1 MAAPPVP
8 PGFDALARR
17 PFAFYPSILNVEH
30 NEWLFRKANWSE
42 VLVVN
47 SKSGVEIWIPR
58 RLVGEVSQVDE
69 PVMIVGLLKE
79 LEYKAGTVWP
89 HERRILEMPRVPE
102 VAPEASRPEPAKP
115 ERARLLGMSSAASTE
130 SRIGRL
136 IGGVLLVFLAA
147 GLLFTL
153 ILRLGPMR
161 PVKFTSADQDF
172 LGLSR
177 TDDYFDVVRKLGP
190 PASDR
195 WRSESGELQY
205 RALWYP
211 QRSYYIILLGTDR
224 RDAHYIGALDSNWR
238 MIHSVSTPAG
248 ADTASMLRALPRF

>member
-17 PFAFYPSILNVEH
+17 PFAFFPPILNVEH

-42 VLVVN
+42 ALVVN

-58 RLVGEVSQVDE
+58 RLIGEVSQVDQ

-102 VAPEASRPEPAKP
+102 PAHEPGAPEPAKP
-115 ERARLLGMSSAASTE
+115 ARARLLGMSTASSTE

-136 IGGVLLVFLAA
+136 IGGVLLVAFAA
-147 GLLFTL
+147 GLLLTL

-161 PVKFTSADQDF
+161 PVRFTAADQDF
-172 LGLSR
+172 LALSR
-177 TDDYFDVVRKLGP
+177 TDGYFDIVRKLGP

-195 WRSESGELQY
+195 WRAETGELQY

-224 RDAHYIGALDSNWR
+224 NDTRYIGALDSNWR
-238 MIHSVSTPAG
+238 MVHSVSTSGGAG
-248 ADTASMLRALPRF
+248 TASLLRALPRF